1 MAWPPTPLPNDRTNA
16 TPQLDNHPEDH
27 NDIANTLAV
36 DFVPQVSDNLAAT
49 IANAANIISGD
60 AAVFAAALV
69 EQFVVIDLV
78 GDDVTTTSAN
88 QTTNEVELPEQER
101 VGVVTLTAS
110 LDVFVTTAGE
120 DTFVGRLL
128 AAGTPLDDELI
139 WRPRGLVDERLT
151 LTKTWTI
158 QRNNVNPI
166 NYFLQVRQIAG
177 TGAFTVGG
185 EHTTLRAHFIG

>member
-1 MAWPPTPLPNDRTNA
+1 MAWPPDPLPNDRTNQ
-16 TPQLDNHPEDH
+16 TVQLDNHPDDH

-36 DFVPQVSDNLAAT
+36 DFVGQINDNIAA
-49 IANAANIISGD
+49 IAQLGVDID
-60 AAVFAAALV
+60 DVFNAALV
-69 EQFVVIDLV
+69 QQFVLTDLV
-78 GDDVTTTSAN
+78 GIDRTTTSTN

-177 TGAFTVGG
+177 SGAFTVGG